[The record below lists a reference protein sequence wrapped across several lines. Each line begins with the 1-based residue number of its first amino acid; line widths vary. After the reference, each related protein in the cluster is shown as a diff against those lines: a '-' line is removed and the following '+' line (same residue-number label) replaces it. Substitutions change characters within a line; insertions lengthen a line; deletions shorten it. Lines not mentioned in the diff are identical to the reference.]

1 MFVIFNILQVAI
13 VLVTRMMLRISLMPE
28 LGESCFIDSSGG
40 IDRDGTRFFI
50 LLGRCHAG
58 GVPLAIVLTTSENQ
72 NLLAGAFKA
81 IQVI

>member
-1 MFVIFNILQVAI
+1 
-13 VLVTRMMLRISLMPE
+13 MPE

-40 IDRDGTRFFI
+40 VDRDGTRFFI

-58 GVPLAIVLTTSENQ
+58 GVPVAVVLSTSETESILTN
-72 NLLAGAFKA
+72 AFKA